1 MNIMIV
7 YDSYSYSIV
16 TLSSTLTAVIIATA
30 GLFWRLQR
38 DAQNPMIPGVG
49 HQQSLP
55 LAAEGHGRGT
65 VQLVQL
71 LPPAPEEQLPLALA
85 ATPTQQPVVEGVGD
99 QQGTAAL
106 GKVWTGENGE
116 IVELIERSGKSME
129 IMGQVILAC
138 LYHLS
143 SELVGFTGYE
153 DTMRIQ

>member
-1 MNIMIV
+1 
-7 YDSYSYSIV
+7 
-16 TLSSTLTAVIIATA
+16 
-30 GLFWRLQR
+30 
-38 DAQNPMIPGVG
+38 MIPGVG

-106 GKVWTGENGE
+106 GKVWTGE
-116 IVELIERSGKSME
+116 IVELVETSGKSME

-138 LYHLS
+138 LYHQIS
-143 SELVGFTGYE
+143 SELVGFTGCE
-153 DTMRIQ
+153 DTMSWDRGIE

>member
-1 MNIMIV
+1 
-7 YDSYSYSIV
+7 
-16 TLSSTLTAVIIATA
+16 
-30 GLFWRLQR
+30 
-38 DAQNPMIPGVG
+38 MIPGVG

-106 GKVWTGENGE
+106 EKC
-116 IVELIERSGKSME
+116 
-129 IMGQVILAC
+129 GQVKSWNL
-138 LYHLS
+138 LKHQGNQWKS
-143 SELVGFTGYE
+143 WGK
-153 DTMRIQ
+153 